1 MKNRSWLLTLSL
13 CLLGCASAVGQ
24 STFGTFLGTIQD
36 QSGSIIP
43 GVTVTATNID
53 TATSRTVISNNAGQ
67 YEFPN
72 MQPGTYSV
80 TAEKPGFATVKADA
94 ITLDARQERRIDLT
108 MGVAAVQQSVSVSAE
123 AAAVNTENAN
133 IANTMNNTEVTQLPA
148 NYRGGSTSP
157 LGAIVAS
164 PNVQQ
169 DRTGAIAPGM
179 EADLVA
185 VDGNPLEDITAVRRV
200 IWVMRGGKVVVNL
213 RRN

>member
-169 DRTGAIAPGM
+169 DRTGAIALTGSLPFM
-179 EADLVA
+179 TDYS
-185 VDGNPLEDITAVRRV
+185 VDGTSAVNV
-200 IWVMRGGKVVVNL
+200 GVNGP
-213 RRN
+213 